1 MWYAGVL
8 ARSVALVGVVFA
20 LVGGGLLVALPAGAQ
35 DEGQGDPGQAS
46 QPGVTAAV
54 QVTDN
59 PDPSRAHAW
68 PQVAVNP
75 TNGELVVAEIE
86 SRNEK
91 TCNVHLSTD
100 DGRSWAP
107 AGDPMVEPWT
117 DCGSDPLS
125 SFMLTVEFARD
136 GTLYMAFAAHDPQFN
151 DRSGS
156 ELPRHIFLA
165 RSEDS
170 GRSFETYKVFEAPES
185 EEKAEGGVTSNRRP
199 VVAVDPNNSSRV
211 YVSWQQS
218 GDEGEPAKAL
228 IAASED
234 GGETFNEPVNV
245 ADERGA
251 YQARPA
257 IDGDGTVH
265 VAIPTRGFDPD
276 SDERGQRPALYR
288 RSTDGGQTWTD
299 AKEVDPGNFGFS
311 HARKWMLAAD
321 PDSSNLYLVWY
332 GHEDPEAEA
341 PEDDR
346 ELFLRRSAD
355 SGDTWSDRI
364 LVNDD
369 GEGVQQYDP
378 SVTVA
383 PNGRVDIAWYDF
395 RNSPSPEKDADGPP
409 FNHGGAQDV
418 YYAFLERG
426 QESPSDN
433 VRVTDRIIDR
443 SIGVWSNNVHAH
455 AHVGLDSTEDTV
467 YMAWQDTRNG
477 DADTQAE
484 DVYFASVHHGELGT
498 PAAASSGEQFPGW
511 ALLVAGIALGMG
523 IAMILA
529 VALVRRGAGGTG

>member
-1 MWYAGVL
+1 MLPPRAL
-8 ARSVALVGVVFA
+8 CRSVTAAGAALAVAGSA
-20 LVGGGLLVALPAGAQ
+20 LFLGLPAGAQ
-35 DEGQGDPGQAS
+35 DDEQGESGQAAE
-46 QPGVTAAV
+46 PGVTAAV

-59 PDPSRAHAW
+59 PDPTRAHAW
-68 PQVAVNP
+68 PQIAVNP

-107 AGDPMVEPWT
+107 AGDPAQEPWT

-125 SFMLTVEFARD
+125 SLMLTVEFARD
-136 GTLYMAFAAHDPQFN
+136 GTLYMAFAAHDPRFN
-151 DRSGS
+151 ERDDS
-156 ELPRHIFLA
+156 ELPRHVFLA
-165 RSEDS
+165 RSDDS
-170 GRSFETYKVFEAPES
+170 GRSFETRKVFEAPE
-185 EEKAEGGVTSNRRP
+185 EEAEAERGVTSNRRP
-199 VVAVDPNNSSRV
+199 MVAVDPNDSSKV

-228 IAASED
+228 VAGSED
-234 GGETFNEPVNV
+234 GGETFSEPVNV

-257 IDGDGTVH
+257 VDGDGTLH

-299 AKEVDPGNFGFS
+299 VEEVDPGNFGFS

-321 PDSSNLYLVWY
+321 PESPNLYLVWY

-346 ELFLRRSAD
+346 ELFMRMSTD

-378 SVTVA
+378 AVTVA

-395 RNSPSPEKDADGPP
+395 RNSPNPEKDAAGPP

-418 YYAFLERG
+418 YYASLNRG
-426 QESPSDN
+426 EQTPSAN
-433 VRVTDRIIDR
+433 TRVTDRIIDR

-484 DVYFASVHHGELGT
+484 DVYFASVHHGELGS
-498 PAAASSGEQFPGW
+498 PAAASTGGQIPGW
-511 ALLVAGIALGMG
+511 ALLVAGLALGMG
-523 IAMILA
+523 IAMLLA
-529 VALVRRGAGGTG
+529 VALVRRGAAQAG